1 MLFSLLCICKILLAT
16 SVETDEDINEQRS
29 TFILVFHDSE
39 YEDDDGT
46 IDISSNRAEDN
57 ETNSTKNIQSE
68 DVMNNIY
75 DDGVNNYPLTFEA
88 TAKEKPIIIKDN
100 PETVC
105 QKTSSENTDDEIS
118 ILMVEIGA
126 LGKEVLVD
134 PLIRSLEKINEVIN
148 EASEE
153 ICKSNKRL
161 QKILDK
167 IHLKFDD
174 LRDFQN
180 EIQLK
185 SILEA
190 KEKNVELMD
199 SNRGK
204 LMGQIQFFDNI
215 YREIKNKLNSYETIL
230 NCAKLP
236 NKGDG
241 ELEKDS

>member
-1 MLFSLLCICKILLAT
+1 MLFSLLCICKIFLAT
-16 SVETDEDINEQRS
+16 SVETDEDINEQSS
-29 TFILVFHDSE
+29 TFFLVFYDPE

-46 IDISSNRAEDN
+46 IDISTNRAEGN
-57 ETNSTKNIQSE
+57 ETNSIKNIQSE

-75 DDGVNNYPLTFEA
+75 DEDVNNDPLTVEV
-88 TAKEKPIIIKDN
+88 TAKEKSIIIKDN

-105 QKTSSENTDDEIS
+105 QNTSSENTEDEIS
-118 ILMVEIGA
+118 ILEVEIRA

-134 PLIRSLEKINEVIN
+134 PLIRSFEKINEVIN
-148 EASEE
+148 EASAE
-153 ICKSNKRL
+153 ICKSSKRL
-161 QKILDK
+161 QKILHK

-174 LRDFQN
+174 LCNFQN

-190 KEKNVELMD
+190 KEKNVKLMD

-230 NCAKLP
+230 NCANLP